1 MHDGD
6 ATATVAGAAEGVAA
20 PHAEIVSQYVKSV
33 RLAVPGAPAVHA
45 APKERPRLHLD
56 LDVDARQVADG
67 APLFEVALV
76 VRCQGRTPD
85 EQVLFEAEL
94 AYAALVSLRAAGGM
108 AAPSVLEPLL
118 LVEVPALMFPA
129 ARNLLAD
136 LTRDAGF
143 PPVWMQAVDFA
154 ALQRSRRAAA

>member
-6 ATATVAGAAEGVAA
+6 ATATVAGAADGMAV
-20 PHAEIVSQYVKSV
+20 PRGEIVSQYVKSV
-33 RLAVPGAPAVHA
+33 RLDVPGAPAVHA
-45 APKERPRLHLD
+45 APKGLPRLHMD
-56 LDVDARQVADG
+56 LDVNARQVADG

-76 VRCQGRTPD
+76 LRCQGRGPD

-94 AYAALVSLRAAGGM
+94 AYAGLVSLRAAGGIAVPEM
-108 AAPSVLEPLL
+108 LEPLL
-118 LVEVPALMFPA
+118 LVEIPALLFPG

-143 PPVWMQAVDFA
+143 PPVLMQGVDFA
-154 ALQRSRRAAA
+154 ALQRGRRAVV